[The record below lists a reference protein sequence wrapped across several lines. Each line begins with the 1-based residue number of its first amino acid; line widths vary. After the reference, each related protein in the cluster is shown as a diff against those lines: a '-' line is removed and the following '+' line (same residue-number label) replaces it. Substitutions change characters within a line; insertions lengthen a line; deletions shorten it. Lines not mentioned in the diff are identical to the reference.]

1 MENPSLVYRLG
12 SWTSPSATGWARGG
26 GGPRRGDGGRDG
38 VRRHR
43 RAPSLAAVYQQVD
56 GWTVCWSKVACAERA
71 CDRDSDRR
79 PGGPVAQLAVAD
91 ATEVPSGI

>member
-1 MENPSLVYRLG
+1 MDEPVRNRLG
-12 SWTSPSATGWARGG
+12 SGRWRSQVA
-26 GGPRRGDGGRDG
+26 RRGVAEDRCGRLRDG